1 MLCFREDSSPVSC
14 LFIYTLSII
23 VGSHESIL
31 VAITAPKPQT
41 ARAKPPHLLL
51 YVFSM
56 GRELWLSK
64 LKLDTARNACAQNE
78 RSSILSKSYL
88 HSEYI

>member
-1 MLCFREDSSPVSC
+1 MYISFTVKHA
-14 LFIYTLSII
+14 LFPRGQFTCILSIYI
-23 VGSHESIL
+23 HCPSLSHESIL

-64 LKLDTARNACAQNE
+64 LKLDTREKCM
-78 RSSILSKSYL
+78 RTK
-88 HSEYI
+88 